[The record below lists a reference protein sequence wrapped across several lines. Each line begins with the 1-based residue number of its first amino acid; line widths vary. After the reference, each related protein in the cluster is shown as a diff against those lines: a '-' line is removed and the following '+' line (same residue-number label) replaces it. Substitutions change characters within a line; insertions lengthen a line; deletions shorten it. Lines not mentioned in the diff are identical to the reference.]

1 MQLPLRVAMR
11 HIARSAP
18 KVQYLGDE
26 VDTAIETLS
35 NIRAYAQTMTKARD
49 TLRPVVECL
58 RSKALARKHLELDEA
73 LVQIPTVTRE
83 VEGILI
89 TLQDLDRELLLEERR
104 HLALKRTEPQYEP
117 RPKDVRIPRAE
128 LKDLRQRITRY
139 GALVERIFDKTFSLD
154 DLGDAGSPDLRAYE
168 RLLEKSIS
176 WEEMNFPD
184 IDLNPET
191 LAGKLIERVTDASG

>member
-11 HIARSAP
+11 YIARSAP

-58 RSKALARKHLELDEA
+58 RSKALARKHLELEEA
-73 LVQIPTVTRE
+73 LAQIPTVTRE

-89 TLQDLDRELLLEERR
+89 TLQDLDHELILEERR
-104 HLALKRTEPQYEP
+104 HVALKRTEP

-191 LAGKLIERVTDASG
+191 LAGKLIERVTDPSE